1 MRLGDGDFFEDIK
14 DDVGIGVDG
23 VVDGVVDVDNF
34 VTVEVGIVPDVAVT
48 GVGTRLDVWISIF

>member
-34 VTVEVGIVPDVAVT
+34 VTVEVGIVPDVVVT
-48 GVGTRLDVWISIF
+48 GVGTRLDAWISIF